1 MMVEVMVAGTG
12 RHNRVVVVVAI
23 LATVQEAMV
32 LGQLDMDMVLT
43 LQLDMEIMGLEGMGV
58 FLLLMV
64 DIMET
69 QVQLVLVTKVDIQAQ
84 IEDLGAVKLH
94 LHMELEGMVAV
105 LGIVLG
111 TTLLVVAML
120 WIVKP
125 LVDLQAMEARAMGM
139 VDMEGIHHTLVTED
153 MGLMEHVLIVLA
165 ILLLVDHLDTMQAME
180 VVVPTLAIQVLGVIL
195 RKVVDLAVRSMEV
208 LKDSQLMALAMAVCS
223 PGLLSKERHFECAK
237 WTSASGQSMYWFV
250 IPVSLVAL
258 SILKIAHLL
267 LKSVF
272 IRVGMLDP
280 LAAYY

>member
-1 MMVEVMVAGTG
+1 VRRILAALVVVVLGEVGVIRATMAITPALVAMMVEVMVAGTG

-111 TTLLVVAML
+111 TTLLVAAML
-120 WIVKP
+120 
-125 LVDLQAMEARAMGM
+125 
-139 VDMEGIHHTLVTED
+139 
-153 MGLMEHVLIVLA
+153 
-165 ILLLVDHLDTMQAME
+165 
-180 VVVPTLAIQVLGVIL
+180 
-195 RKVVDLAVRSMEV
+195 
-208 LKDSQLMALAMAVCS
+208 
-223 PGLLSKERHFECAK
+223 
-237 WTSASGQSMYWFV
+237 
-250 IPVSLVAL
+250 
-258 SILKIAHLL
+258 
-267 LKSVF
+267 
-272 IRVGMLDP
+272 
-280 LAAYY
+280 